1 MKLNQCKIVLN
12 CTIKFRQWNSNF
24 YFIADFKSKTARID
38 ALREISNALGCSSK
52 EAYDKMRNLRVQF
65 FAERRKTLM
74 KRAETDDDSYTSK
87 WPYYNV
93 LKFIEFTNP
102 EVIKETED
110 HYKVPRKKIR
120 VKHES
125 SSRSDNASDDDPLD
139 ERKTT
144 AFNQPIQPNESSHYF
159 NTNCMDEDEF
169 ATAGKRIGYQLKA
182 LTDHQRIIAEKLI
195 SDVIYF
201 AKLDKL
207 SENSQVSM

>member
-1 MKLNQCKIVLN
+1 M
-12 CTIKFRQWNSNF
+12 
-24 YFIADFKSKTARID
+24 
-38 ALREISNALGCSSK
+38 REISNALGCSSK